1 MSMQIS
7 RRNLLKA
14 GGALVISF
22 ALPLPAFA
30 QRADTY
36 SGKSVDVGEVD
47 GFFAVNQDGS
57 VTLFCGKVDLG
68 TGLRI
73 AIPQMAAEEL
83 GIAVKRITLIEGD
96 TDLTPNQGPTAR
108 PRPRRAKL

>member
-1 MSMQIS
+1 MSLRIS

-14 GGALVISF
+14 GGAVVVSF

-36 SGKSVDVGEVD
+36 SGKPVDAGEVD
-47 GFFAVNQDGS
+47 GFFAVNRDGS

-68 TGLRI
+68 TG
-73 AIPQMAAEEL
+73 
-83 GIAVKRITLIEGD
+83 
-96 TDLTPNQGPTAR
+96 
-108 PRPRRAKL
+108 